1 MEAFLLDLFVDV
13 VNMSITASYV
23 IMFVLVAR
31 LCLKKAPK
39 IFSYSLWSVVLFR
52 LVCPF
57 SFSSALSLLHT
68 ASGSSGKVQYIP
80 SNIGLMEQPQIN
92 TGIKGVDSAINASL
106 PLATPYASAN
116 PMQIILFVLAAI
128 WAAVIVALLLYSVIS
143 YLMLKRKVST
153 AMLAKDN
160 IFESETISSP
170 FVLGIINPKIYL
182 PTGLKDTE
190 RSYILKHEQTH
201 IRRFDHL
208 IKPFAFL
215 TLCVHWFN
223 PLVWISFMLMTKD
236 MEMSCDERVL
246 KELGTGIKKD
256 YSTSLLSLAID
267 QRMISASPLAF
278 GESNIKARIKNVL
291 NYRKPAFWVTV
302 VAVIAVAGIAIGLIS
317 NPTPSFSDA
326 DYKPAVTTLEP
337 VTPEW
342 SPEQTIGADMAVLD
356 YASDDMVI
364 FHGYFGLY
372 VYDLNTMEL
381 VRSLDLKP
389 IKCNFTQGDEYCEV
403 SVSMDGNTVQLH
415 PINSDNMYV
424 YTVSDH
430 SLYETDYIPMDNAF
444 GSQFVP
450 IEEAVGVETGKYS
463 YHAVQFDQFDTDNYG
478 FLYTYD
484 WTLGTLSY
492 VHSDMMYALFQ
503 GEDSLLP

>member
-1 MEAFLLDLFVDV
+1 
-13 VNMSITASYV
+13 
-23 IMFVLVAR
+23 
-31 LCLKKAPK
+31 
-39 IFSYSLWSVVLFR
+39 
-52 LVCPF
+52 
-57 SFSSALSLLHT
+57 
-68 ASGSSGKVQYIP
+68 
-80 SNIGLMEQPQIN
+80 
-92 TGIKGVDSAINASL
+92 
-106 PLATPYASAN
+106 
-116 PMQIILFVLAAI
+116 
-128 WAAVIVALLLYSVIS
+128 
-143 YLMLKRKVST
+143 
-153 AMLAKDN
+153 
-160 IFESETISSP
+160 
-170 FVLGIINPKIYL
+170 
-182 PTGLKDTE
+182 
-190 RSYILKHEQTH
+190 
-201 IRRFDHL
+201 
-208 IKPFAFL
+208 
-215 TLCVHWFN
+215 
-223 PLVWISFMLMTKD
+223 
-236 MEMSCDERVL
+236 
-246 KELGTGIKKD
+246 
-256 YSTSLLSLAID
+256 
-267 QRMISASPLAF
+267 
-278 GESNIKARIKNVL
+278 
-291 NYRKPAFWVTV
+291 
-302 VAVIAVAGIAIGLIS
+302 
-317 NPTPSFSDA
+317 
-326 DYKPAVTTLEP
+326 
-337 VTPEW
+337 
-342 SPEQTIGADMAVLD
+342 MAVLD

-463 YHAVQFDQFDTDNYG
+463 YHAVQFDTDNYG